1 MKTLT
6 VSSILLLAS
15 SAFAADAPTLTGRW
29 SVHTSVSGNEIDQ
42 ECKFVQEDSKLT
54 GSCKSTDKEV
64 QITGG
69 LDGKKVTW
77 KYDSEYNGTALTAT
91 YTATIDDPKK
101 ISGTVD
107 VQPYGVTGEFSAV
120 PSKDSDK

>member
-6 VSSILLLAS
+6 ASSILLLAS

-54 GSCKSTDKEV
+54 GSWKSTDKEV

-77 KYDSEYNGTALTAT
+77 KYDSQYNGTALTAT

-120 PSKDSDK
+120 